1 MKIKSRWS
9 EYLINVSLN
18 KYNYMKTTIKNT
30 LSKPKV
36 IIPVFAI
43 IAIITTA
50 FAYRHTGRAPIVN
63 IAPDINNV
71 NTSNSI
77 NTINLSFPK
86 SGRISVVSV
95 QNNQT
100 VHKGDVLAKLSAPDQ
115 EGVINQTKGA
125 LDLAEAQY
133 ASLNLQYKNAKKQQD
148 LLVDNAYQTLLSNGL
163 EGIPSQ
169 QDLNSPV
176 ISGTYTCGKEG
187 SYLIKPYRSV
197 DSDTGLSFNYSGIES
212 GTASVKYDNPIPL
225 GNCGLQVKFKNLA
238 YFNSE
243 TKWTINI
250 PNTNSSVYL
259 ANKNAY
265 NSALE
270 NKDKVLSELLVTIGS
285 DKGDTSVARAQVDAA
300 RGAYE
305 AALGAYQNNI
315 ITSPVDG
322 TISFVDK
329 DLKIGQS
336 VVANK
341 NIISIVTK

>member
-1 MKIKSRWS
+1 MKK
-9 EYLINVSLN
+9 
-18 KYNYMKTTIKNT
+18 TIKNT

-36 IIPVFAI
+36 ILPIFAV
-43 IAIITTA
+43 IAIIVTA
-50 FAYRHTGRAPIVN
+50 FAYRHTGRAPIIN
-63 IAPDINNV
+63 IAPDINNI

-77 NTINLSFPK
+77 NTVNLSFPK
-86 SGRISVVSV
+86 SGRISIVSV

-115 EGVINQTKGA
+115 EGLINQTKGA

-148 LLVDNAYQTLLSNGL
+148 LLVDNAYQTLLSSGL
-163 EGIPSQ
+163 EGIPDQ
-169 QDLNSPV
+169 QDLNIPI

-187 SYLIKPYRSV
+187 SYLIKPYRSS
-197 DSDTGLSFNYSGIES
+197 DSDTGVSFNFSGLENGAS
-212 GTASVKYDNPIPL
+212 SVKYDNPIPL
-225 GNCGLQVKFKNLA
+225 GSCGLQIKFKNIA

-250 PNTNSSVYL
+250 PNINSSVYL

-265 NSALE
+265 NSAVE
-270 NKDKVLSELLVTIGS
+270 NRDKVLSELLVTIGS
-285 DKGDTSVARAQVDAA
+285 DQGNTSVAKAQVDAA

-305 AALGAYQNNI
+305 AAIGAYQNNI

-322 TISFVDK
+322 IISFIDK

-341 NIISIVTK
+341 NVISIVTK